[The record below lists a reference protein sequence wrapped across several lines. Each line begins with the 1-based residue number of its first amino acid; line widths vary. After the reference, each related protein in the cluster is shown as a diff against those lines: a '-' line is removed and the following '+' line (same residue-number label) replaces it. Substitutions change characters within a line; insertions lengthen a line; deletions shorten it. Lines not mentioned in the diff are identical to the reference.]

1 MTHATVTRTPTAT
14 KPAGLR
20 AVVRAHDPAER
31 MAERFAD
38 AVVSGELPFTDWAF
52 ADVPLH
58 DPSAETT
65 VDATLTGSG
74 RPLDPATATRLGTPL
89 GTDLS
94 ALRVHD
100 SAEGA
105 DLARRAGADA
115 VTVGTDVAFAPGRY
129 EPATPEGLHRIA
141 HEAAHVARP
150 DRDVAARRNGSGAVA
165 PTTTLDGLPEADRK
179 KVRDTTTTAIEVT
192 GIDAKFSTKGGTVTL
207 GLPADTTVN
216 LDATVDKKLQ
226 HGMDNIAAALTTD
239 IEMSPAPLKENATV
253 TLNLDLSK
261 VGGINGMY
269 RFTYHVP
276 KAVGKAKPAKRILVE
291 QLGTPTAV
299 PGQVKPPEPKPGAT
313 APPDAVADKIKAHG
327 FSQSYSGAELEALR
341 AAISEI
347 PDSQLSIVDGLKFA
361 RDAVH
366 PTEPVVAG
374 NYDPKTHTVTMFD
387 RAFAPTQVVFQQG
400 TRATSA
406 ATRAII
412 HEIGHAID
420 LQPIRKA
427 TLAKTAA
434 DTAVAALPRKY
445 PDPKNKD
452 GWRWTNQA
460 EKKDIDATRKAQKDA
475 EEALLKTKSR
485 SGTTTAKDRDTGD
498 IKDVIGTA
506 ADSDYRKAAAAD
518 GVPVSKY
525 AEKDWQEN
533 YAEAYSLFHSTPDTL
548 KTLRPK
554 TFDYLDKNLPK

>member
-1 MTHATVTRTPTAT
+1 MTQAARATAVPSAV
-14 KPAGLR
+14 R
-20 AVVRAHDPAER
+20 AVARPHAGAER
-31 MAERFAD
+31 EAERFAD
-38 AVVSGELPFTDWAF
+38 HDVTAPSVFADWAF
-52 ADVPLH
+52 GDVPLR
-58 DPSAETT
+58 DPAAGAAIDT
-65 VDATLTGSG
+65 TLTGAG
-74 RPLDPATATRLGTPL
+74 RPLDGTLSKRLGGQL
-89 GTDLS
+89 RTDLS
-94 ALRVHD
+94 NVRVHD
-100 SAEGA
+100 DAEAG
-105 DLARRAGADA
+105 DLAGRAGAEA
-115 VTVGTDVAFAPGRY
+115 VTVGTDIAFASGRY
-129 EPATPEGLHRIA
+129 EPATLHGQRLIA
-141 HEAAHVARP
+141 HEVAHVAQRQP
-150 DRDVAARRNGSGAVA
+150 SVAFRDGTGAVTPA
-165 PTTTLDGLPEADRK
+165 TTLTGLPEPDRK
-179 KVRDTTTTAIEVT
+179 KIKDTTTTAIQVT
-192 GIDAKFSTKGGTVTL
+192 GIDAKFATRGGTLTL
-207 GLPADTTVN
+207 SLPADTTVD
-216 LDATVDKKLQ
+216 LDASVNKKLQ
-226 HGMDNIAAALTTD
+226 HGMDNVGAALTTD
-239 IEMSPAPLKENATV
+239 IEITPAPLKENATV

-276 KAVGKAKPAKRILVE
+276 KTVGKAKPAKRILVE

-374 NYDPKTHTVTMFD
+374 NYDPKTHTVTMFN

-452 GWRWTNQA
+452 GWRWTNPA
-460 EKKDIDATRKAQKDA
+460 EKKDIDATLKAQRDA
-475 EEALLKTKSR
+475 EGALLKTKSR
-485 SGTTTAKDRDTGD
+485 SGTTTAKDRDTGN

-525 AEKDWQEN
+525 AEKDWQES
-533 YAEAYSLFHSTPDTL
+533 YAEAYSLYNSTPDTL